1 MKYVKI
7 YGLNM
12 TLSITEICR
21 QNHLNYYP
29 KICICTIYMNISN
42 SHSLYFRLC
51 PLPFYSSF
59 TRLLRKIDD
68 WHSFNTYLFN
78 RQVTKEHIL
87 VVTANQQKM
96 NDVYRQ
102 LFYFLI
108 LKVLSKGRYKKYC
121 MRQYFFENMDMDSTW
136 SQQKM
141 ISPYDHF
148 LFAMVKVP

>member
-1 MKYVKI
+1 M
-7 YGLNM
+7 
-12 TLSITEICR
+12 
-21 QNHLNYYP
+21 NHLNYYP

-121 MRQYFFENMDMDSTW
+121 MRQYFFWEHGYGFNMITTKDDFSIW
-136 SQQKM
+136 
-141 ISPYDHF
+141 PF
-148 LFAMVKVP
+148 LKLLGCQRFAEFRKLWKAKN

>member
-1 MKYVKI
+1 M
-7 YGLNM
+7 
-12 TLSITEICR
+12 
-21 QNHLNYYP
+21 NHLNYYP

-102 LFYFLI
+102 LFIFWYWKSWAKGGIRNIVCVNIFLRTWI
-108 LKVLSKGRYKKYC
+108 WIQHDHNKRWFLHMTISYLLWLKSHKYLVSKNK
-121 MRQYFFENMDMDSTW
+121 F
-136 SQQKM
+136 
-141 ISPYDHF
+141 H
-148 LFAMVKVP
+148 A

>member
-1 MKYVKI
+1 MLELGRLDEVKW
-7 YGLNM
+7 NM
-12 TLSITEICR
+12 LRYIWIKHDTINNRNSL
-21 QNHLNYYP
+21 NHLNYYP

-136 SQQKM
+136 S
-141 ISPYDHF
+141 
-148 LFAMVKVP
+148 

>member
-1 MKYVKI
+1 MLRYIWIKHDTI
-7 YGLNM
+7 NNRNSL
-12 TLSITEICR
+12 
-21 QNHLNYYP
+21 HLNYNP
-29 KICICTIYMNISN
+29 KICICTIYMNIRN

-102 LFYFLI
+102 LFIFWYWKSCAKGGIKNKVCVNIFWEHGYGFNMIITKDDFSIWPFLI
-108 LKVLSKGRYKKYC
+108 CYG
-121 MRQYFFENMDMDSTW
+121 
-136 SQQKM
+136 
-141 ISPYDHF
+141 
-148 LFAMVKVP
+148 

>member
-1 MKYVKI
+1 M
-7 YGLNM
+7 
-12 TLSITEICR
+12 
-21 QNHLNYYP
+21 NHLNYYP

-68 WHSFNTYLFN
+68 WHFFNTYLFN